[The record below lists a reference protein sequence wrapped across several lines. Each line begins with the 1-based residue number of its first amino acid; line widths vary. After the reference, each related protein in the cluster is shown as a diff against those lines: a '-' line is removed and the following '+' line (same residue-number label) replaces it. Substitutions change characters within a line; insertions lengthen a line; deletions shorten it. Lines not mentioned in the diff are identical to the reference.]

1 MNKKRIFGII
11 LLSILLIFMYQSMSN
26 WIMNIVHSLLLL
38 WDIVQ
43 LLEMP
48 HKFYGLTIMLFIFWK
63 ILEAVLNIW
72 IKGIEYSIKL
82 IKDDVNATEEETEEE
97 K

>member
-38 WDIVQ
+38 WDLVQ

-48 HKFYGLTIMLFIFWK
+48 HKFYGLTIMLFISWK